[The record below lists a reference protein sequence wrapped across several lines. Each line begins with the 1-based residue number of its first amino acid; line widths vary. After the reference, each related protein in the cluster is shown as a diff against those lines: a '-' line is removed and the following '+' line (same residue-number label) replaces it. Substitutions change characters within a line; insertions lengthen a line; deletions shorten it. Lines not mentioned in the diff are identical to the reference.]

1 VSLLDFKVQ
10 PISIDSDDPFKFDLL
25 GRKEEI
31 LNLNQ
36 LVANL
41 DSASVLSIDSR
52 WGTGKTT
59 FIKLWMQHLINSQS
73 PCLYFNAWE
82 TDFSS
87 EPLVSFLGEMNQGL
101 EKLIGA
107 SSVSTDAWEKAKSAG
122 KQLAKHGIP
131 ALIRIGTAGVIDA
144 EKFIEDELVKTAGKL
159 ASDAVEN
166 YLKEKAA
173 IAEFK
178 SALSTFVQSSTDE
191 NKLVVFVD
199 ELDRCRPLYAI
210 ELLER
215 IKHIF
220 NVDGI
225 VFVLAL
231 DKEQLCHSIQAVYG
245 SEFDSTGYLR
255 RFVDFEYLLK
265 KPDISSF
272 VDVAFSSIKIDE
284 FFAPRMQHR
293 ELRYEQEHLV
303 NVFKMLA
310 NGLNMSLR
318 EIEQFIASINIAIRT
333 AASNEYI
340 FPALLV
346 FLIVARSNK
355 PETYNRYVSKG
366 GNEDELIEYLYEIN
380 PLNKRNESF
389 ECALVEG
396 FLIAAKHSRSSSSS
410 SGRLQKYKSMLG
422 DEHFSIVERQYSET
436 VINVVNRPSGS
447 IGGISLN
454 SVKDRVE
461 WLSQFKFSYG

>member
-1 VSLLDFKVQ
+1 
-10 PISIDSDDPFKFDLL
+10 
-25 GRKEEI
+25 
-31 LNLNQ
+31 
-36 LVANL
+36 
-41 DSASVLSIDSR
+41 
-52 WGTGKTT
+52 
-59 FIKLWMQHLINSQS
+59 
-73 PCLYFNAWE
+73 
-82 TDFSS
+82 
-87 EPLVSFLGEMNQGL
+87 
-101 EKLIGA
+101 
-107 SSVSTDAWEKAKSAG
+107 
-122 KQLAKHGIP
+122 
-131 ALIRIGTAGVIDA
+131 
-144 EKFIEDELVKTAGKL
+144 
-159 ASDAVEN
+159 
-166 YLKEKAA
+166 
-173 IAEFK
+173 
-178 SALSTFVQSSTDE
+178 
-191 NKLVVFVD
+191 
-199 ELDRCRPLYAI
+199 
-210 ELLER
+210 
-215 IKHIF
+215 
-220 NVDGI
+220 
-225 VFVLAL
+225 
-231 DKEQLCHSIQAVYG
+231 
-245 SEFDSTGYLR
+245 
-255 RFVDFEYLLK
+255 
-265 KPDISSF
+265 
-272 VDVAFSSIKIDE
+272 
-284 FFAPRMQHR
+284 MQHR

-380 PLNKRNESF
+380 PLNKRYESF